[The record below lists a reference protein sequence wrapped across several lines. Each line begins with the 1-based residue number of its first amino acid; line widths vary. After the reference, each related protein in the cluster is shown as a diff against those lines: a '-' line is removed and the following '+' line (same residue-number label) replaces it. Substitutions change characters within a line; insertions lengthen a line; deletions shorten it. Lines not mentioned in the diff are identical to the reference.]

1 MVNVKKAIQYVNG
14 YMIYCKAKKI
24 RAQEEKREQRM
35 KKIYQKIW
43 GVPYP
48 LASKSYPWSKL
59 YHCRCGNR
67 SPWMH
72 GFGSCREAVTEGAIY
87 RVVCHRCFRHTKKGT
102 YQEVVEEWNTTKG
115 INYKK
120 VIADW
125 EGYPYIEPS
134 PLIKGPLVHDR
145 LEQYQA
151 ELKAA
156 EQLQDESDRIS
167 AVQTAEEKF
176 NQWMDTYS

>member
-1 MVNVKKAIQYVNG
+1 
-14 YMIYCKAKKI
+14 
-24 RAQEEKREQRM
+24 M

-43 GVPYP
+43 GMPYP

-72 GFGSCREAVTEGAIY
+72 GFASCREAVTEGAIY

-125 EGYPYIEPS
+125 EGCPYIEPS
-134 PLIKGPLVHDR
+134 PLIKDPLM
-145 LEQYQA
+145 
-151 ELKAA
+151 LKKALSHTTDP
-156 EQLQDESDRIS
+156 EIIKQIRR
-167 AVQTAEEKF
+167 
-176 NQWMDTYS
+176 